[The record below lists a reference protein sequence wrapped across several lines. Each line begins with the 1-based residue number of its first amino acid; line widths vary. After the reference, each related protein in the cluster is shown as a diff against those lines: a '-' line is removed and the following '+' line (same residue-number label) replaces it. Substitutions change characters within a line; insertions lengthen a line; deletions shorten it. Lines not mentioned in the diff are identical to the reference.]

1 MPSEIEVSKLIPYI
15 NNARTHSESQIN
27 QIAASIKEFGFRNP
41 ILVDG
46 ENGIIAGHGRVMA
59 AKKLGLTTIPY
70 INCSDLTEAQKKAY
84 IIADNKIALNAGWDE
99 ELLKLELED
108 IEVSDIDMELLG
120 FSDEELKRLI
130 GVEDTDTEEGEIT
143 DDGNRN
149 LLLVEFINESELQK
163 IFEELKERGFECKI
177 MN

>member
-1 MPSEIEVSKLIPYI
+1 MPSEIEVLKLIPYI

-70 INCSDLTEAQKKAY
+70 IDCSDLTEAQKKAY

-130 GVEDTDTEEGEIT
+130 GVEDADTEEGEIT

>member
-1 MPSEIEVSKLIPYI
+1 MPSEIEVLKLIPYI

-41 ILVDG
+41 ILIDG
-46 ENGIIAGHGRVMA
+46 DNGIIAGHGRVMA

-70 INCSDLTEAQKKAY
+70 IDCSDLTEAQKKAY

-130 GVEDTDTEEGEIT
+130 GVEDADTEEGEIT

>member
-1 MPSEIEVSKLIPYI
+1 MPSEIEVLKLIPYI

-46 ENGIIAGHGRVMA
+46 DNGIIAGHGRVMA

-70 INCSDLTEAQKKAY
+70 IDCSDLTEAQKKAY

-108 IEVSDIDMELLG
+108 IEVSDIDIELLG

-130 GVEDTDTEEGEIT
+130 GVEDADTEEGEIT

>member
-41 ILVDG
+41 ILIDG
-46 ENGIIAGHGRVMA
+46 DNGIIAGHGRVMA
-59 AKKLGLTTIPY
+59 AKKLELTTIPY
-70 INCSDLTEAQKKAY
+70 IDCSDLTEAQKKAY

-130 GVEDTDTEEGEIT
+130 GVEDADTEEGEIT

>member
-41 ILVDG
+41 ILIDG
-46 ENGIIAGHGRVMA
+46 DNGIIAGHGRVMA

-70 INCSDLTEAQKKAY
+70 IDCSDLTEAQKKAY

-130 GVEDTDTEEGEIT
+130 GVEDSDTEEGEIA

-149 LLLVEFINESELQK
+149 LLLVEFSNESELQK

>member
-59 AKKLGLTTIPY
+59 AKKLGLTIIPY
-70 INCSDLTEAQKKAY
+70 IDCSDLTEAQKKAY

>member
-41 ILVDG
+41 ILIDG
-46 ENGIIAGHGRVMA
+46 DNGIIAGHGRVMA

-70 INCSDLTEAQKKAY
+70 IDCSDLTEAQKKAY

>member
-41 ILVDG
+41 ILVYG

-70 INCSDLTEAQKKAY
+70 IDCSDLTEAQKKAY

-130 GVEDTDTEEGEIT
+130 GVEDADTEEGEIT

>member
-1 MPSEIEVSKLIPYI
+1 MPSEIEVSKLIRYI

-41 ILVDG
+41 ILIDG
-46 ENGIIAGHGRVMA
+46 DNGIIAGHGRVMA

-70 INCSDLTEAQKKAY
+70 IDCSDLTEAQKKAY

-130 GVEDTDTEEGEIT
+130 GVEDADTEEGEIT

>member
-70 INCSDLTEAQKKAY
+70 IDCSDLTEAQKKAY

-130 GVEDTDTEEGEIT
+130 GVEDADTEEGEIT

>member
-1 MPSEIEVSKLIPYI
+1 MPSEIEVLKLIPYI

-70 INCSDLTEAQKKAY
+70 IDCSDLTEAQKKAY

>member
-41 ILVDG
+41 ILIDG
-46 ENGIIAGHGRVMA
+46 DNGIIAGHGRVMA

-70 INCSDLTEAQKKAY
+70 IDCSDLTEAQKKAY

-130 GVEDTDTEEGEIT
+130 GVEDIDTEEGEIT

>member
-70 INCSDLTEAQKKAY
+70 IDCSDLTEAQKKAY

-130 GVEDTDTEEGEIT
+130 GVEDIDTEEGEIT

>member
-41 ILVDG
+41 ILIDG
-46 ENGIIAGHGRVMA
+46 DNGIIAGHGRVMA

-70 INCSDLTEAQKKAY
+70 IDCSDLTEAQKKAY

-130 GVEDTDTEEGEIT
+130 GVEDADTEEGEIT

>member
-1 MPSEIEVSKLIPYI
+1 MPSEIEVSKLIPYV
-15 NNARTHSESQIN
+15 NNARTHSDEQIS

-41 ILVDG
+41 ILIDG
-46 ENGIIAGHGRVMA
+46 DNGIIAGHGRVMA

-70 INCSDLTEAQKKAY
+70 IDCSDLTEAQKKAY

-130 GVEDTDTEEGEIT
+130 GVEDANTEEGEIT

-149 LLLVEFINESELQK
+149 L
-163 IFEELKERGFECKI
+163 
-177 MN
+177 

>member
-41 ILVDG
+41 ILIDG
-46 ENGIIAGHGRVMA
+46 DNGIIAGHGRVMA

-70 INCSDLTEAQKKAY
+70 IDCSDLTEAQKKAY
-84 IIADNKIALNAGWDE
+84 IIADNKIALNAGWNE

-130 GVEDTDTEEGEIT
+130 GVEDADTEEGEIT